1 MFKHFLVPTDGSE
14 LSRKAV
20 AYAAEVARVHN
31 ARITAFYAQPP
42 SQLALASEGFLN
54 DLLAPDKLEERAE
67 RYAHE
72 CLNHAAQTCQAAGV
86 TCHTVSVPSDTPAQ
100 AIIEAAVREGCDLIL
115 MASHGR
121 TGWSG
126 MLVGSETNKV
136 LSHST
141 LPVLVYR

>member
-14 LSRKAV
+14 LSRQAV
-20 AYAAEVARVHN
+20 AYAAQVARVNN
-31 ARITAFYAQPP
+31 ARITAFYAKPP
-42 SQLALASEGFLN
+42 NQLAQAGDGFLN
-54 DLLAPDKLEERAE
+54 DLLAPDKQEERAE
-67 RYAHE
+67 RHAQE

-86 TCHTVSVPSDTPAQ
+86 VCNTVSVASDTPAQ
-100 AIIEAAVREGCDLIL
+100 VIIDAAVREGCDLIL

-126 MLVGSETNKV
+126 LLIGSETNKV
-136 LSHST
+136 LTHST